1 MSFTESVTIC
11 LTKKYADFNGRASRS
26 EYWWFFAL
34 YFGAVAILYILAW
47 ITFTASIAANPYNPS
62 PGFSSLLFVLAF
74 LVFLAGIIPFLAAGA
89 RRLHDTGKTALLLL
103 LYLVP
108 GGSIALIVLCALE
121 PNRGPNLY
129 GPDPLDPT
137 GQATGMPNPYA
148 QPYGAQPYGSA
159 QPQPYGSAQPYAQPQ
174 AQQFGGAPTAQP
186 AGNPYAQPYGSAPT
200 GAQPTSGPYTT
211 PASNQPSARPT
222 GNPYAAPASQPSP
235 AATDQSGQDQ
245 TGFTAPE
252 GDAGGSGG
260 TGNGTV

>member
-47 ITFTASIAANPYNPS
+47 ITFTASVTASRYGEPS
-62 PGFSSLLFVLAF
+62 GFSSLLFVLAF

-148 QPYGAQPYGSA
+148 QPYGSA
-159 QPQPYGSAQPYAQPQ
+159 QPQN
-174 AQQFGGAPTAQP
+174 QQFGGAPTAQP
-186 AGNPYAQPYGSAPT
+186 AGNPYAQPYGSAQPQNQQFGGAPT
-200 GAQPTSGPYTT
+200 AQPAGNPYAQPYGSAQPTG
-211 PASNQPSARPT
+211 
-222 GNPYAAPASQPSP
+222 GPYAAPASQPSP

-245 TGFTAPE
+245 TGSAAPE
-252 GDAGGSGG
+252 GGNGG
-260 TGNGTV
+260 TDNGTV

>member
-211 PASNQPSARPT
+211 PASNQPSAQPT

-245 TGFTAPE
+245 TGSAAPE
-252 GDAGGSGG
+252 GGNGG
-260 TGNGTV
+260 TDNGTV

>member
-1 MSFTESVTIC
+1 M
-11 LTKKYADFNGRASRS
+11 
-26 EYWWFFAL
+26 
-34 YFGAVAILYILAW
+34 
-47 ITFTASIAANPYNPS
+47 
-62 PGFSSLLFVLAF
+62 LAF

-148 QPYGAQPYGSA
+148 QPYGSA
-159 QPQPYGSAQPYAQPQ
+159 QPQN
-174 AQQFGGAPTAQP
+174 QQFGGAPTAQP
-186 AGNPYAQPYGSAPT
+186 AGNPYAQPYGSAQPQNQQFGGAPT
-200 GAQPTSGPYTT
+200 AQPAGNPYAQPYGSAQPTG
-211 PASNQPSARPT
+211 
-222 GNPYAAPASQPSP
+222 GPYAAPASQPSP

-245 TGFTAPE
+245 TGFAAPE
-252 GDAGGSGG
+252 GGNGG
-260 TGNGTV
+260 TDNGTV

>member
-148 QPYGAQPYGSA
+148 QPYGSA
-159 QPQPYGSAQPYAQPQ
+159 QPT
-174 AQQFGGAPTAQP
+174 GG
-186 AGNPYAQPYGSAPT
+186 
-200 GAQPTSGPYTT
+200 
-211 PASNQPSARPT
+211 
-222 GNPYAAPASQPSP
+222 PYAAPASQPSP

-245 TGFTAPE
+245 TGFAAPE
-252 GDAGGSGG
+252 GGNGG
-260 TGNGTV
+260 TDNGTV